1 MSHSQVQATIRGNP
15 QELRVTLD
23 IRLVKKRPRNFMI
36 VIFMTESDLGSKS
49 KAQSV
54 TTYLII
60 KPQNR
65 SQSLQCRYNSSTYD
79 LLKTKVSDSQA
90 KKE

>member
-23 IRLVKKRPRNFMI
+23 IRLVKKAEILHDIN
-36 VIFMTESDLGSKS
+36 FMTESDLESKS

-54 TTYLII
+54 TIYLII
-60 KPQNR
+60 KRQN
-65 SQSLQCRYNSSTYD
+65 SLQSLQCRYNSSAYD
-79 LLKTKVSDSQA
+79 LVKSEVSDSQA
-90 KKE
+90 KEE